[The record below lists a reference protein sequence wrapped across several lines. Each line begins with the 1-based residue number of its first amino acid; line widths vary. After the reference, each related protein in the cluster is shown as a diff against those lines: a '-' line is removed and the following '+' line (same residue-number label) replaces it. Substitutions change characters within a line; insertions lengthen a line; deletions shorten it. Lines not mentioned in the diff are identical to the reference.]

1 MEKRNLTPLRNVLVR
16 YLVVC
21 GGGSIVILLVW
32 WGLFMSLIR
41 NGFLLPPVTGAQVC
55 SEARDYAATVTAETF
70 DPAAID
76 PLCQYAVLQA
86 GTEHVLQTNMTARQ
100 LKKAMNILAGG
111 RQWVMAMASYQYVV
125 DMADGARCILQYDYS
140 VPYADPALRGK
151 LPDFQTMYM
160 LLLILLEVLWLALH
174 THITVKVLAGETRKL
189 TKATAAITA
198 QHPEE
203 IEVSGA
209 KVREFAET
217 LRAMQTM
224 GSQLTASLQS
234 QWKLEQQRAEQTA
247 ALAHDLKTPLAI
259 ITGNADLLAED
270 ENLTE
275 AQKAQVAAMQRAA
288 EKADRY
294 LQTLRAVNTAETS
307 PQEPMQRV
315 QVQEILTRCANDAKL
330 LCENKNI
337 QFVLNNAMENART
350 IPAQRQALGR
360 ALDNILENA
369 VRFTPAGGTITLD
382 AVEEGQE
389 IVFTVTDTGPGFSP
403 EALQKAGRELFT
415 TDAARGQ
422 HWGLGLA
429 AARRTAQTHNGTLTV
444 SNGEN
449 GGGKVELRVRSEE

>member
-21 GGGSIVILLVW
+21 GGGSLVILLVW

-41 NGFLLPPVTGAQVC
+41 NGFLLPAVTGAQVC
-55 SEARDYAATVTAETF
+55 SEARDYAATATVETF
-70 DPAAID
+70 DPNAID
-76 PLCQYAVLQA
+76 PLCRYAILQA
-86 GTEHVLQTNMTARQ
+86 GTAHVLQTNMTASQ

-111 RQWVMAMASYQYVV
+111 RQWVMAPYQYVV

-140 VPYADPALRGK
+140 LPYADPALREV
-151 LPDFQTMYM
+151 LPDFQTMYI
-160 LLLILLEVLWLALH
+160 LLLILLEVLWLALW
-174 THITVKVLAGETRKL
+174 THRTVKVLAGETRKL
-189 TKATAAITA
+189 TKATVAITA

-217 LRAMQTM
+217 LQAMQTM
-224 GSQLTASLQS
+224 GSQRTASLQS
-234 QWKLEQQRAEQTA
+234 QWQLEQQRAEQTA

-270 ENLTE
+270 ENLTK
-275 AQKAQVAAMQRAA
+275 AQKAQIAAMQRAA

-315 QVQEILTRCANDAKL
+315 PVQEILAPCADDAKT

-337 QFVLNNAMENART
+337 QFVLNNAIENART

-360 ALDNILENA
+360 ALDNMLENA

-389 IVFTVTDTGPGFSP
+389 VVFTVTDTGPGFSP

-449 GGGKVELRVRSEE
+449 GGGKVVLRVRS

>member
-111 RQWVMAMASYQYVV
+111 RQWIMAMASYQYVV

-140 VPYADPALRGK
+140 VPYANPALRGK
-151 LPDFQTMYM
+151 LPDFQTMYI
-160 LLLILLEVLWLALH
+160 LLLVLLEVVWLALH

-189 TKATAAITA
+189 TKATAAIAA
-198 QHPEE
+198 QRPEE

-337 QFVLNNAMENART
+337 QFVLKNAMENART

-449 GGGKVELRVRSEE
+449 GGGKVVLRVRS

>member
-1 MEKRNLTPLRNVLVR
+1 M
-16 YLVVC
+16 
-21 GGGSIVILLVW
+21 
-32 WGLFMSLIR
+32 
-41 NGFLLPPVTGAQVC
+41 
-55 SEARDYAATVTAETF
+55 
-70 DPAAID
+70 
-76 PLCQYAVLQA
+76 
-86 GTEHVLQTNMTARQ
+86 
-100 LKKAMNILAGG
+100 
-111 RQWVMAMASYQYVV
+111 
-125 DMADGARCILQYDYS
+125 
-140 VPYADPALRGK
+140 
-151 LPDFQTMYM
+151 
-160 LLLILLEVLWLALH
+160 
-174 THITVKVLAGETRKL
+174 
-189 TKATAAITA
+189 
-198 QHPEE
+198 
-203 IEVSGA
+203 
-209 KVREFAET
+209 REFAET

-275 AQKAQVAAMQRAA
+275 AQKAQIAAMQRAA

-294 LQTLRAVNTAETS
+294 LQTLRTVNTAETS

-330 LCENKNI
+330 LCKNKSI

-449 GGGKVELRVRSEE
+449 GGGKVELRVRSEELLRQF

>member
-21 GGGSIVILLVW
+21 GGGSLVILLVW
-32 WGLFMSLIR
+32 WGLFMSLMR
-41 NGFLLPPVTGAQVC
+41 NGFLLPAVTGAQVC
-55 SEARDYAATVTAETF
+55 SEARDYAATATVETF
-70 DPAAID
+70 DPNAID
-76 PLCQYAVLQA
+76 PLCRYAILQA
-86 GTEHVLQTNMTARQ
+86 GTAHVLQTNMTAGQ
-100 LKKAMNILAGG
+100 LKKARNILAGG
-111 RQWVMAMASYQYVV
+111 RQWVMASYQYVV

-140 VPYADPALRGK
+140 VPYADPALRK
-151 LPDFQTMYM
+151 VLPDFQTMYI
-160 LLLILLEVLWLALH
+160 LLL
-174 THITVKVLAGETRKL
+174 GETRKL
-189 TKATAAITA
+189 TKASAAIAA
-198 QHPEE
+198 QRPEE

-234 QWKLEQQRAEQTA
+234 QWKLEQQRAEQTT

-275 AQKAQVAAMQRAA
+275 AQKAQIAAMQRAA

-330 LCENKNI
+330 LFQNKSI

-369 VRFTPAGGTITLD
+369 VRFTSAGGTITLD

-449 GGGKVELRVRSEE
+449 GGGKVELRVRR

>member
-275 AQKAQVAAMQRAA
+275 AQKAQIAAMQRAA

>member
-55 SEARDYAATVTAETF
+55 SEARDYAATATVETF
-70 DPAAID
+70 DPNAID
-76 PLCQYAVLQA
+76 PLCRYAILQA
-86 GTEHVLQTNMTARQ
+86 GTANVLQTNMTAGQ
-100 LKKAMNILAGG
+100 LKKARNILAGG
-111 RQWVMAMASYQYVV
+111 RQGVMASYQYVV

-140 VPYADPALRGK
+140 VPYADPALREV
-151 LPDFQTMYM
+151 LPDFQTMYI
-160 LLLILLEVLWLALH
+160 LLLILLEVIWLALC
-174 THITVKVLAGETRKL
+174 THCTVKVLTGETRKL
-189 TKATAAITA
+189 TKASAAIAA
-198 QHPEE
+198 QRPEE

-275 AQKAQVAAMQRAA
+275 AQKAQIAAMQRAA

-294 LQTLRAVNTAETS
+294 LQTLRTVNTAETS

-315 QVQEILTRCANDAKL
+315 QVQEILTRCA
-330 LCENKNI
+330 
-337 QFVLNNAMENART
+337 NAMENART

-382 AVEEGQE
+382 AVEKGQE

-449 GGGKVELRVRSEE
+449 GGGKVELRVRR

>member
-55 SEARDYAATVTAETF
+55 SEARDYAATATVETF
-70 DPAAID
+70 DPNAID
-76 PLCQYAVLQA
+76 PLCRYAILQA
-86 GTEHVLQTNMTARQ
+86 GTAHVLQTNMTAGQ
-100 LKKAMNILAGG
+100 LKKARNILAGG
-111 RQWVMAMASYQYVV
+111 RQWVMASYQYVV

-140 VPYADPALRGK
+140 VPYADPALREV
-151 LPDFQTMYM
+151 LPDFQTMYI
-160 LLLILLEVLWLALH
+160 LLLILLEVIWLALC
-174 THITVKVLAGETRKL
+174 THCTVKVLTWETRKL
-189 TKATAAITA
+189 TKATAAIAA
-198 QHPEE
+198 QRPEE

-275 AQKAQVAAMQRAA
+275 AQKAQIAAMQRAA

-294 LQTLRAVNTAETS
+294 LQTLAAPSTPPKPA
-307 PQEPMQRV
+307 PQEPMQRC
-315 QVQEILTRCANDAKL
+315 RCRK
-330 LCENKNI
+330 
-337 QFVLNNAMENART
+337 F
-350 IPAQRQALGR
+350 
-360 ALDNILENA
+360 
-369 VRFTPAGGTITLD
+369 
-382 AVEEGQE
+382 
-389 IVFTVTDTGPGFSP
+389 
-403 EALQKAGRELFT
+403 
-415 TDAARGQ
+415 
-422 HWGLGLA
+422 
-429 AARRTAQTHNGTLTV
+429 
-444 SNGEN
+444 
-449 GGGKVELRVRSEE
+449 

>member
-21 GGGSIVILLVW
+21 GGGSLVILLVW
-32 WGLFMSLIR
+32 WGLFMSLMR
-41 NGFLLPPVTGAQVC
+41 NGFLLPAVTGAQVC
-55 SEARDYAATVTAETF
+55 SEAREYAATATAETF
-70 DPAAID
+70 DPNAID
-76 PLCQYAVLQA
+76 PLCRYAILQA

-111 RQWVMAMASYQYVV
+111 RQWVMASYQYVV

-140 VPYADPALRGK
+140 VPYADPALREV
-151 LPDFQTMYM
+151 LPDFQTTYI
-160 LLLILLEVLWLALH
+160 LLLILLEVLWLALW
-174 THITVKVLAGETRKL
+174 THRTVKVLAGETRKL

-198 QHPEE
+198 RHPEE

-217 LRAMQTM
+217 LQAMQTM
-224 GSQLTASLQS
+224 GGQLTASLQS
-234 QWKLEQQRAEQTA
+234 QWQLEQQRAEQTA

-259 ITGNADLLAED
+259 ITGNADLLED
-270 ENLTE
+270 DNLTG
-275 AQKAQVAAMQRAA
+275 AQKAQIAAMQRAA

-307 PQEPMQRV
+307 PQEPMQPVLV
-315 QVQEILTRCANDAKL
+315 QKILAQCADDAKT
-330 LCENKNI
+330 LCKNKNI
-337 QFVLNNAMENART
+337 QFVLNNAIENART

-382 AVEEGQE
+382 AAEGAQE
-389 IVFTVTDTGPGFSP
+389 VVFTVTDTGPGFSP

-429 AARRTAQTHNGTLTV
+429 AARRTAQTHHGTLTV

-449 GGGKVELRVRSEE
+449 GGGKVVLRVKSN

>member
-55 SEARDYAATVTAETF
+55 SEARDYAATATVETF
-70 DPAAID
+70 DPNAID
-76 PLCQYAVLQA
+76 PLCRYAILQA
-86 GTEHVLQTNMTARQ
+86 GTAHVLQTNMTAGQ
-100 LKKAMNILAGG
+100 LKKARNILAGG
-111 RQWVMAMASYQYVV
+111 RQWVVASYQYYQYVV

-140 VPYADPALRGK
+140 VPYADPALREV
-151 LPDFQTMYM
+151 LPDFQTMYI
-160 LLLILLEVLWLALH
+160 LLLILLEVIWLALC
-174 THITVKVLAGETRKL
+174 THCTVKVLTGETRKL
-189 TKATAAITA
+189 TKASAAIAA
-198 QHPEE
+198 QRPEE

-217 LRAMQTM
+217 LQAMQTM

-275 AQKAQVAAMQRAA
+275 AQKAQIAAMQRAA

-294 LQTLRAVNTAETS
+294 LQTLRTVNTTETS

-330 LCENKNI
+330 LCENKSI

-415 TDAARGQ
+415 TDSARGQ

-449 GGGKVELRVRSEE
+449 GGGKVELRVRR